1 MPTDPRQIKFTVP
14 LIPPSVNHYKM
25 RTRRGVTFVSDA
37 AKKFKADFAIFARGK
52 SLCLGMT
59 CKQLQKQTYSLEAT
73 VYFGPKQR
81 GDGDNLWKC
90 LADALKECAVIHSDA
105 AVKDWIMHVRR
116 DNDNPRTE
124 IEVKVL

>member
-1 MPTDPRQIKFTVP
+1 MSKISFTVP
-14 LIPPSVNHYKM
+14 LIPPSVNMYVRH
-25 RTRRGVTFVSDA
+25 TRRGQHYVTGPA
-37 AKKFKADFAIFARGK
+37 EAFKRAVGIMARGK

-59 CKQLQKQTYSLEAT
+59 CSQLRKLTYSLEAT

-90 LADALKECAVIHSDA
+90 LADALKDCAVIHSDA

-116 DNDNPRTE
+116 DNKNPRTE
-124 IEVKVL
+124 ITVSTLEV